1 MKFTGAWHALCFNSL
16 TRSYFDN
23 DHQFRVRTM
32 STISEVTSQADYIA
46 NKSNRLMAQ
55 WQTYH
60 STLVK
65 AITTTKKKI
74 NHQFTYGQ
82 DNDLRFVLFNHFTI
96 SIQLSEGFY
105 SQDICYRI
113 NLATAHE
120 TEDFVPFAHATL
132 DENGNIDEV
141 INNRDM
147 QAVFEHY
154 LEKIAVIYQCLF
166 DSLHDGHAIHDALK
180 KITLPV

>member
-1 MKFTGAWHALCFNSL
+1 
-16 TRSYFDN
+16 
-23 DHQFRVRTM
+23 M

-46 NKSNRLMAQ
+46 SKSNRLMAQ

-60 STLVK
+60 STLIK
-65 AITTTKKKI
+65 AVTTTKKKI
-74 NHQFTYGQ
+74 NHQFTYGKE
-82 DNDLRFVLFNHFTI
+82 DDLRFVLFNHFTV

-105 SQDICYRI
+105 SRDICYRI

-120 TEDFVPFAHATL
+120 PENFAAFAHATL
-132 DENGNIDEV
+132 DENGNVDE
-141 INNRDM
+141 ITNNRDT

-154 LEKIAVIYQCLF
+154 LDKIAIIYQCLF
-166 DSLHDGHAIHDALK
+166 DSLHDGCAIHDALK

>member
-1 MKFTGAWHALCFNSL
+1 
-16 TRSYFDN
+16 
-23 DHQFRVRTM
+23 M

-60 STLVK
+60 STLIK
-65 AITTTKKKI
+65 AVTTTKKKI

-82 DNDLRFVLFNHFTI
+82 GDDLRFVLFNHFTV

-105 SQDICYRI
+105 SRDICYRI
-113 NLATAHE
+113 NLASPHE
-120 TEDFVPFAHATL
+120 AENFAPFAHASL
-132 DENGNIDEV
+132 DEDGNIDGV

-147 QAVFEHY
+147 PAVFEHY
-154 LEKIAVIYQCLF
+154 LDKIAVIYQCLF

-180 KITLPV
+180 KITLSV